1 MPMIAPTI
9 LALDF
14 DGVLCDGLIEYFHTA
29 WRTYYQIWKPTQ
41 QTPPTGLAESFS
53 RLRPVIEIGW
63 EMPILVRALIL
74 NLPEQKILQ
83 DWPVVAKQIVV
94 DDHLDSADI
103 GKTLDSVR
111 DEWIARDL
119 AGWLADQH
127 FYPGVVE
134 KLRSLLEAQA
144 PRLYIIT
151 TKEGRFVRQLLQ
163 QQGIEL
169 PDQYIFGK
177 ENKRPKHQILRE
189 LLEASNNTA
198 NIWFVEDRLKTLFT
212 VQEQPDLNKVG
223 LYLAD
228 WGYNTPAQRE
238 SIRHNQR
245 IKLLSLS
252 EFAADFSAWPS

>member
-1 MPMIAPTI
+1 MPAIAPTI

-14 DGVLCDGLIEYFHTA
+14 DGVLCNGLIEYFQTA
-29 WRTYYQIWKPTQ
+29 WRTYCKIWKPAQ
-41 QTPPTGLAESFS
+41 QTPPTDLAESFY

-63 EMPILVRALIL
+63 EMPVLVRALIL
-74 NLPEQKILQ
+74 NVPEEKILQ
-83 DWPVVAKQIVV
+83 DWTAVAKQIEAE
-94 DDHLDSADI
+94 DHLDPTDI

-111 DEWIARDL
+111 DEWITKDL

-134 KLRSLLEAQA
+134 KLQSLLQAQS

-151 TKEGRFVRQLLQ
+151 TKEGRFVRQLLK

-177 ENKRPKHQILRE
+177 ENKRPKYQILRE
-189 LLEASNNTA
+189 LIEESNNTA
-198 NIWFVEDRLKTLFT
+198 KIWFVEDRLKTLFT
-212 VQEQPDLNKVG
+212 VKEQPDLNQVG

-238 SIRHNQR
+238 SVRYDQR

-252 EFAADFSAWPS
+252 QFAANFSDWP